1 MSPRRALV
9 IAPWLPEAD
18 RESGLR
24 RVSDL
29 IDMLLRRE
37 WQVTFGCMYTPRDPE
52 RYVRE
57 LEQRGVET
65 YAPLASIDSIRGGA
79 DFELAIIAF
88 WYVAERY
95 LSELREASPST
106 RILID
111 SVDLHFLREMRDK
124 LRLDDASTPGQLE
137 QSQATR
143 LMLELNNYA
152 AADGVLTVSEKEAT
166 LVNNLIGQPG
176 HAISLPDTEELP
188 RSTVPPNERRGI
200 LFLGNFLHT
209 PNRDAVSYLCEE
221 IAPRLDPALLAEHE
235 ISIVGTAA
243 DQHVRGKADGL
254 PYIKT
259 VGWVPSVLPYLQ
271 AARLTVVPLRYGAG
285 TKRKLIQALMVGT
298 PTVTSTV
305 GAEGLH
311 VRDGR
316 EVLIADDPSAFAA
329 SIERL
334 LQRPRLWRTL
344 ARRGRKH
351 VLGLHGR
358 ATVEARFDRVLE
370 LALARRARPPAMRPT
385 EDGVARAP
393 EYAELIARVREL
405 VESDIP
411 RDATVLVASR
421 GDDGFLALEDR
432 KGWHFPRHPDGRYAG
447 HYPAD
452 SESAI
457 EHLDEL
463 RGQGA
468 THLVLPQTA
477 FWWLDYYEGLGEHL
491 EGAYRVIRSDEDAI
505 VYDLTIEYS
514 RPLLSQASGGGEAAV
529 AANELEPALRVTPDL
544 ISSLRPSALAAAAR
558 YRNGHKGRRALVLGV
573 YLAGKPNTAEHVAA
587 TLARSS
593 NFEVHQRWVALG
605 GDPANGELGSVT
617 ALTVTDPTPK
627 YALLN
632 RLLADEDLAG
642 YDYVLTTD
650 DDIVLPDGFMDL
662 FLGVQAGVG
671 FDLAQPA
678 RTLNSFVDLPIV
690 FQQRGVLARRTRFVE
705 IGPLSSFGSEI
716 FDLVFP
722 FDETNAM
729 GWGFENVWSHLLSEH
744 GFAQGIVD
752 AVPVD
757 HSIRKP
763 LAHYDWTD
771 ADADRAAY
779 LAEHPHLSND
789 ECFTVLEI
797 VGIDQ

>member
-1 MSPRRALV
+1 MSARRALV
-9 IAPWLPEAD
+9 IAPLLPEFD

-29 IDMLLRRE
+29 IDMLLRRD
-37 WQVTFGCMYTPRDPE
+37 WQVTFGCMYAPRDPE

-65 YAPLASIDSIRGGA
+65 YAPLESIDAIHGGA
-79 DFELAIIAF
+79 DFDLAILAF

-95 LSELREASPST
+95 LPELREASPAT
-106 RILID
+106 RVLID

-124 LRLDDASTPGQLE
+124 LRLDAESTPGQLE

-143 LMLELNNYA
+143 LMLEINNYA
-152 AADGVLTVSEKEAT
+152 AADGVLTVSDKEAT
-166 LVNNLIGQPG
+166 LVDNLIGQPG
-176 HAISLPDTEELP
+176 HALSLPDTEELP
-188 RSTVPPNERRGI
+188 RSPVPPTDRRGI

-221 IAPRLDPALLAEHE
+221 IVPRLDPALLAEHE

-243 DQHVRGKADGL
+243 DQHVKGKLDGL

-271 AARLTVVPLRYGAG
+271 AARLSVVPLRYGAG

-298 PTVTSTV
+298 PTVTTTV

-316 EVLIADDPSAFAA
+316 EVLIADDPSEFAA
-329 SIERL
+329 AIERL

-370 LALARRARPPAMRPT
+370 LALARHARPPAVQPA

-393 EYAELIARVREL
+393 EYAALVERVREL
-405 VESDIP
+405 VALDVPQE
-411 RDATVLVASR
+411 ATVLVASR

-463 RGQGA
+463 REQGA
-468 THLVLPQTA
+468 THLVLPETA
-477 FWWLDYYEGLGEHL
+477 FWWLDYYEGLRAHL
-491 EGAYRVIRSDEDAI
+491 EGAYRVIRSDEDAVI
-505 VYDLTIEYS
+505 YDLTS
-514 RPLLSQASGGGEAAV
+514 KHPMVLPPQATNGDVGATA
-529 AANELEPALRVTPDL
+529 LREPASTPRVTPEL
-544 ISSLRPSALAAAAR
+544 IRDRKSTR
-558 YRNGHKGRRALVLGV
+558 
-573 YLAGKPNTAEHVAA
+573 
-587 TLARSS
+587 
-593 NFEVHQRWVALG
+593 
-605 GDPANGELGSVT
+605 
-617 ALTVTDPTPK
+617 
-627 YALLN
+627 
-632 RLLADEDLAG
+632 
-642 YDYVLTTD
+642 
-650 DDIVLPDGFMDL
+650 
-662 FLGVQAGVG
+662 
-671 FDLAQPA
+671 
-678 RTLNSFVDLPIV
+678 LNS
-690 FQQRGVLARRTRFVE
+690 
-705 IGPLSSFGSEI
+705 
-716 FDLVFP
+716 
-722 FDETNAM
+722 
-729 GWGFENVWSHLLSEH
+729 SHSH
-744 GFAQGIVD
+744 
-752 AVPVD
+752 
-757 HSIRKP
+757 
-763 LAHYDWTD
+763 
-771 ADADRAAY
+771 
-779 LAEHPHLSND
+779 
-789 ECFTVLEI
+789 
-797 VGIDQ
+797 